1 MDYSKLNKHIH
12 TLACLPETGAPVISA
27 YFDLTGNT
35 PGILFTFR
43 QWAAAVRR
51 TFPQGAREAFD
62 DAAAKIAD
70 HIPLLR
76 GRGAAVFAR
85 AAEPPFFLPLS
96 FALPLDPHFH
106 AGGLPI
112 IYPLVELKD
121 RFNRFV
127 IAIVDTSSA
136 RIIEVNLGDYSVELI
151 TDRPAL
157 RERVGREWSRQHYQ
171 NHARDRE
178 RRFLK
183 EKIAVIESLMAKR
196 GHNSLIIAGEPR
208 HVTRLKEAL
217 PPHLAQ
223 RVVGEIR
230 QGFNDHR
237 LAEIVSHAIDSFTRA
252 ECEEA
257 HDAVASLMLA
267 VRAGGLATVGPE
279 SVARALSEHRVE
291 KLFVSCDLDLADRE
305 LLVREATRQDIPI
318 ETVQHC
324 ELLDHNGGAGALL
337 RFHAS
342 LTTQL
347 VNA

>member
-1 MDYSKLNKHIH
+1 MDYAKLNKHIH
-12 TLACLPETGAPVISA
+12 TLACLPETGSPVVSA
-27 YFDLTGNT
+27 YLDLTGNM

-43 QWAAAVRR
+43 QWASAVRR
-51 TFPQGAREAFD
+51 TFPHGAREDFD
-62 DAAAKIAD
+62 EAATRIAD

-76 GRGAAVFAR
+76 GRGAALFCR
-85 AAEPPFFLPLS
+85 AGEPPFFLPLS
-96 FALPLDPHFH
+96 FALPMEPHFH
-106 AGGLPI
+106 AGGLPV

-127 IAIVDTSSA
+127 IAIVDTSCA

-223 RVVGEIR
+223 RVVGEVR
-230 QGFNDHR
+230 QGFSDHR

-252 ECEEA
+252 ECEDA
-257 HDAVASLMLA
+257 HDAVESLMLA

-279 SVARALSEHRVE
+279 SVSRALGEHRVE
-291 KLFVSCDLDLADRE
+291 KLFVSSELDLETRE
-305 LLVREATRQDIPI
+305 ELVRDATRQGIPI

-337 RFHAS
+337 RYHAAMIGEPVS
-342 LTTQL
+342 
-347 VNA
+347 A